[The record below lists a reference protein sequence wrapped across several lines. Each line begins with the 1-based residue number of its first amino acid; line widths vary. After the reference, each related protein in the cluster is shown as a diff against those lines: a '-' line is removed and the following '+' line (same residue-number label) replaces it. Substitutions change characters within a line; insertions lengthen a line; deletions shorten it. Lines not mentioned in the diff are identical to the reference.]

1 MAEVGEVSEDF
12 LYTVGVLALIVLLLW
27 AVYQTAAFVVGY

>member
-1 MAEVGEVSEDF
+1 MDDF

-27 AVYQTAAFVVGY
+27 VVYTTAAFVVGY